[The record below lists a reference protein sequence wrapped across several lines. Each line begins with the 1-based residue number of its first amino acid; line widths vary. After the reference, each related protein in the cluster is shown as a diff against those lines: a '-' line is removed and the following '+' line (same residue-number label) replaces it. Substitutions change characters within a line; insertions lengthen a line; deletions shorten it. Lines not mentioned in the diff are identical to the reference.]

1 MSLERVLKIFKRFG
15 FSKTDAEVYIY
26 LAKKGPRRE
35 TDLSASLNI
44 TKQQLYRS
52 LKNLK
57 NKGIVTVTLEQSDLF
72 SAVSFERVLDLL
84 VKVNFEQAR
93 AIKETKEELLASWK
107 SMNTKFST

>member
-26 LAKKGPRRE
+26 LAKRGPKRE
-35 TDLSASLNI
+35 NDLSDALKL
-44 TKQQLYRS
+44 TRQQLYRS
-52 LKNLK
+52 LKNLQS
-57 NKGIVTVTLEQSDLF
+57 KGIVIATRERSDLF

-93 AIKETKEELLASWK
+93 AIKETKEELLDSWRT
-107 SMNTKFST
+107 MN